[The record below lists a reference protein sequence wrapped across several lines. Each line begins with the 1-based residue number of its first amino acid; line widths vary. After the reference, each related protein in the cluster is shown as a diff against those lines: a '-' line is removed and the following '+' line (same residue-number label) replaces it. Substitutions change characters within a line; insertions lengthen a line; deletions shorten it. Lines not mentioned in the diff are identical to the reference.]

1 MAFEHVHILCKVFIV
16 NQSSC
21 FVGFNSPYEVLSLH
35 VHAHYAS
42 LSVFFSHTNCV
53 LRSSWAEGFGHE
65 PATSAEADF
74 PRLPQGYLSMIPI
87 GP

>member
-1 MAFEHVHILCKVFIV
+1 MTEESEGVFFYLFLEFTLWIALSVHVQI
-16 NQSSC
+16 S
-21 FVGFNSPYEVLSLH
+21 LSLFLSF
-35 VHAHYAS
+35 S
-42 LSVFFSHTNCV
+42 LLHTQTV
-53 LRSSWAEGFGHE
+53 PLHSSWAEGFGEE

>member
-1 MAFEHVHILCKVFIV
+1 VKRSLGACAD
-16 NQSSC
+16 
-21 FVGFNSPYEVLSLH
+21 LSL
-35 VHAHYAS
+35 S
-42 LSVFFSHTNCV
+42 LSLSLSHTQTV
-53 LRSSWAEGFGHE
+53 PLRSSWDEGFGKE